1 MASLTVGENQLQR
14 IIRDL
19 HDAVAELSKEQADS
33 GEPITDD
40 SSSLHKFSSKL
51 EYLLQFDQKEKT
63 TFLGSRKDYWD
74 YFCDCLA
81 KIKGANDG
89 IRFVKSIPELKTS
102 LGKGRAFIRYCLVHQ
117 RLADTLQQCLMNQKV
132 TCDWYYARSPFLKS
146 HLNADIINH
155 LYELNE
161 VQFDVASRGYD
172 LDSEWPTF
180 ARRTLGS
187 AASHLWRP
195 PSRCSSVNSLVSSYS
210 QQAQEFLPGPDFGT
224 SLLGDLGELGE
235 LSCSAADDLRIELD
249 QSELRQQQL
258 LEQVHLLTDE
268 AAKLRQE
275 VNHLREKLLTA
286 ERVNQ
291 KPHESDQ
298 SSDSFKKQEAER
310 ANGQWTEH
318 LQAETEET
326 SRNLEERLSIAENK
340 NMELLAKLDGALSEK
355 GQQVASYCDSA
366 WKIQE
371 LLSKLKEVE
380 VERFEA
386 MRESEDRGRKAER
399 LAQELKAREEKLKE
413 SEEKFGMLR
422 VSTEEERTTALQQA
436 DELRAVINRLQ
447 GALSLKEREAGNL
460 QTQLQDVQ
468 SSLEA
473 REQQMEKMKKEHE
486 ELHQKSNDLNEALN
500 GQVVSLQEQ
509 LKSKETEFSVS
520 TQKVQQ
526 LENQNRKLSGLS
538 QKLESQG
545 KKLDEYKTQC
555 ASLMEINAKLLH
567 TVKRTEESG
576 KELAQSRVALEREVA
591 TLKASE
597 KQLKD
602 RLDLEGLVVEERERK
617 LLEENQ
623 RLEERIQQ
631 DQIKSK
637 TREMEVRRLEKEV
650 EELQVALKERRE
662 ELDNGPSSKEA
673 DPHLNNVKDEEQPET
688 EKGEWIKDLYL
699 TQSFETGQTASR
711 LALAEAQLD
720 LNMKEVS
727 RLQEEVVELRTQ
739 VQVSADEKMKF
750 QALQEVTE
758 SSREDL
764 RAQAEQLKA
773 QVEEMNRRHI
783 EELLR
788 CREREESLAKERD
801 SEAQARAELQAQ
813 VTSMR
818 EDLRTLKRQNSVLAL
833 ENGEAREAL
842 HRANTETAE
851 LGVHVCMLTGQ
862 NEEAQL
868 RWEELSA
875 RLQELEEETQKE
887 TQTLSHSVEALSKD
901 NAQLLEELK
910 EKEGLHKA
918 MQDLQENLEEAQ
930 KESRNLRECG
940 QKDMDALRLQLNEE
954 ATQHQNQ
961 MKVLNEELQG
971 VRAQMDAKQEK
982 VSTLETRLAELEALT
997 SSYSQ
1002 MIEEKTTCVAN
1013 SDALLLQKE
1022 EQLNQIK
1029 GDLLKAQEEFAL
1041 AQKACQDLSENLRR
1055 ISVEKQTCDLK
1066 TSAEIDDLYRTKRNL
1081 EERLIELIRDKDAL
1095 WQKSDALEFE
1105 QKLRAEEQTDRDLP
1119 YCLSCHT
1126 QFSWWLRR
1134 HNCKLC
1140 GRPFCYYC
1148 CSNTVSTQQGG
1159 SRERCCKDCYTQ
1171 HSAVVE
1177 RHPQE
1182 ELGSPTQPSYSPMA
1196 STPTRASMP
1205 SVTVALQTPWPDDAV
1220 FDIITDEEV
1229 NCIYDGDSLPYT
1241 TAQSPGSGQQGLDEL
1256 SSGSASGGDVTTEE
1270 SEELLASA
1278 QDAEICLLKSGEIT
1292 LSVPFS
1298 VEEIAEFGEQ
1308 FRELFIKSSCYSLV
1322 PIIVGAAGPTI
1333 SWVFSSAPKS
1343 ISFSVVYRE
1352 STDTPIEQSKV
1363 LIPLTRCNSHK
1374 ESMQGQ
1380 LKARNPG
1387 EYSLIF
1393 DNSFSR
1399 FISKKVL
1406 YRLTVEQQL
1415 VYDGSD
1421 CL

>member
-1 MASLTVGENQLQR
+1 TMASLTVGENQLQR

-180 ARRTLGS
+180 ARLRTLGS

-982 VSTLETRLAELEALT
+982 VSTLETRLAELEVHFHRP
-997 SSYSQ
+997 
-1002 MIEEKTTCVAN
+1002 VAQGN
-1013 SDALLLQKE
+1013 HICS
-1022 EQLNQIK
+1022 
-1029 GDLLKAQEEFAL
+1029 QEEFAL

-1196 STPTRASMP
+1196 STPTRPFRVDLTFYKHFRHLQPHWFYVIENNSVQHSSMV
-1205 SVTVALQTPWPDDAV
+1205 SVKCSY
-1220 FDIITDEEV
+1220 IEH
-1229 NCIYDGDSLPYT
+1229 CS
-1241 TAQSPGSGQQGLDEL
+1241 

-1399 FISKKVL
+1399 LACII
-1406 YRLTVEQQL
+1406 LTKII
-1415 VYDGSD
+1415 YDCVITGIP
-1421 CL
+1421 

>member
-180 ARRTLGS
+180 ARLRTLGS

-286 ERVNQ
+286 ER
-291 KPHESDQ
+291 
-298 SSDSFKKQEAER
+298 
-310 ANGQWTEH
+310 
-318 LQAETEET
+318 
-326 SRNLEERLSIAENK
+326 
-340 NMELLAKLDGALSEK
+340 
-355 GQQVASYCDSA
+355 VASYCDSA

-623 RLEERIQQ
+623 
-631 DQIKSK
+631 
-637 TREMEVRRLEKEV
+637 RLEKEV

-1399 FISKKVL
+1399 CVIKAAL
-1406 YRLTVEQQL
+1406 EHLAI
-1415 VYDGSD
+1415 
-1421 CL
+1421 

>member
-1256 SSGSASGGDVTTEE
+1256 SGSASGGDVTTEE